1 LGKARRARVV
11 LTATAMTAV
20 PIGGMIGV
28 VAAKEEAEAS
38 VARAKS
44 RRAELTQAIGL
55 QRIVLLVVMTAVV
68 ALAALE
74 RGVEAVTEG
83 DSVIEM
89 VVTDDHPETETAT
102 EMRARPEET
111 TTGAL
116 VRDRTSTTATVIAIV
131 VVTVV
136 VTVVTVVTV
145 VVTVIEMTVVLA
157 VAASETELKMMTPAA
172 GVTVS
177 PVGTTVIGG
186 MMVLQWKERGSS

>member
-1 LGKARRARVV
+1 MGKARRARVV
-11 LTATAMTAV
+11 STATAMTAV

-55 QRIVLLVVMTAVV
+55 QRIVLLVVMTVVV

-89 VVTDDHPETETAT
+89 VVTDDPENAT

-116 VRDRTSTTATVIAIV
+116 VRDRTSTTATVIVIV
-131 VVTVV
+131 
-136 VTVVTVVTV
+136 VVTV